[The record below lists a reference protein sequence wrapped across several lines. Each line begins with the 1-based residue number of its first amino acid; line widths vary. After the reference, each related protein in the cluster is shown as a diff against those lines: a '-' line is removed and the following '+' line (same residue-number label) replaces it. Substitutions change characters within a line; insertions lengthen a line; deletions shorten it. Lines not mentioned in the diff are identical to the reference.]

1 MKKAEEYYY
10 EAAKNYNHNKNE
22 VDILVIN
29 TIRKAQMDS
38 IELTYDRIMAAIWK
52 NIDNA
57 SELAKMRNV
66 VDELLKE
73 VANKLKEELC

>member
-29 TIRKAQMDS
+29 TIRKAQMD
-38 IELTYDRIMAAIWK
+38 AIDK
-52 NIDNA
+52 CIKSLKIDYPDGYEKTLNNI
-57 SELAKMRNV
+57 L
-66 VDELLKE
+66 
-73 VANKLKEELC
+73 KLKEEL